1 MLIGRGRG
9 VGGKRRAVIDLLIVV
24 RVPHNTILVDFAAL
38 NLEPAVLNHELDVGE
53 VLIGVGE
60 LLLGKVHIVAAN
72 SDTLSSRI
80 ARKLDVGLCIE
91 AVIGGE
97 FIAGHELRGAVVGLS
112 VLLALDGDGDL
123 IGNGANM
130 QITRV
135 QLSDNIVI
143 VGAHLAHG
151 AVDKRVGIVTS
162 IGALAAIER
171 NAVEGSGRSFGQIS
185 RVPVDAL
192 LRAVIGLGVG
202 VRRKR
207 HILVVVELDNVF
219 VFIARKREAFRLGVH
234 RGITAERFGRNA
246 ADGIAALAG
255 SIVGVVK
262 RLIGTVPVVFNFVV
276 NGIRRVVEIN
286 RSISTHDAHLGFTR
300 YRSVP
305 RDSNRLLRDR
315 LALHV
320 SGKSLRRC
328 NRLRRSLEIIV
339 HLD

>member
-9 VGGKRRAVIDLLIVV
+9 VGGKRCAVIDLLIVV
-24 RVPHNTILVDFAAL
+24 RVPHNTILVDFATL

-53 VLIGVGE
+53 VIAGVGE
-60 LLLGKVHIVAAN
+60 LLLGKVHVVGAN
-72 SDTLSSRI
+72 SGALCGSI
-80 ARKLDVGLCIE
+80 ARELNVALSVKAVIDREVIASHGLLGAIVGLGFL
-91 AVIGGE
+91 VT
-97 FIAGHELRGAVVGLS
+97 
-112 VLLALDGDGDL
+112 LDGDGDL
-123 IGNGANM
+123 IGNRADM
-130 QITRV
+130 QITRGHIGN
-135 QLSDNIVI
+135 DIVI

-151 AVDKRVGIVTS
+151 AVGKRVGIVTS
-162 IGALAAIER
+162 IGTLAAIER

-192 LRAVIGLGVG
+192 LRAVIDLGAG

-207 HILVVVELDNVF
+207 HVLVVVELDNVF
-219 VFIARKREAFRLGVH
+219 VFIARKREAFRIGGN
-234 RGITAERFGRNA
+234 RGIAAERFGRNV

-262 RLIGTVPVVFNFVV
+262 RLIGTVPVVFKFVV
-276 NGIRRVVEIN
+276 NVIRRVVEIN
-286 RSISTHDAHLGFTR
+286 RSIGTHDAHLGFTR
-300 YRSVP
+300 HRSVSGNS
-305 RDSNRLLRDR
+305 DRLLRDR

-328 NRLRRSLEIIV
+328 NRLRRSLEIVV